1 MSLFLFLC
9 DSLIAGDG
17 DQFVNVINRAAA
29 AEVVAGL
36 GEALQH
42 GTDSFGTSQT
52 LDEFVCDVA
61 DFEAGEHEGVGLA
74 GDITAGSL
82 AGTHRRHDG
91 GIGLHSCLAL
101 PLVEKLR
108 MAVTGSILAMAL
120 AVSAV
125 QMAISASC
133 SAVGMGVTAQS
144 AKTMRP
150 LVP

>member
-1 MSLFLFLC
+1 MRVKGGFLSLFLFLC

-91 GIGLHSCLAL
+91 GIGLQLT
-101 PLVEKLR
+101 VEDEVRTTLLGDTR
-108 MAVTGSILAMAL
+108 DAWRCPWWRSSGW
-120 AVSAV
+120 
-125 QMAISASC
+125 
-133 SAVGMGVTAQS
+133 
-144 AKTMRP
+144 R
-150 LVP
+150 